1 MSHSDSEVRDE
12 EKERRRKLGAIT
24 KAKFRCRIDSNPILK
39 TRELKLHLKP
49 ILAELKLIRCV
60 NNNNVEETK
69 NLLESGVSANST
81 DSMKRSALHIAV
93 SRGYREV
100 VELLVKHGAD
110 PNKRDS
116 IQNTPLHLAAC
127 SHNLA
132 IITLL
137 IKAGADVDS
146 QDMHGRHPLQ
156 LAKSKLQILQRNWQ
170 QGHIEM
176 TKLRAEVKDVIDLM
190 ISVQNAKNKGNSDFV
205 PINPTEEMKWRISNL
220 EIMKLTLNGNSGI
233 DCKVDE
239 LLTSLQNFQ
248 IS

>member
-12 EKERRRKLGAIT
+12 EKERRRKLGSIT

-39 TRELKLHLKP
+39 TRELKQHLKP

-81 DSMKRSALHIAV
+81 DSLKRSALHIAV

-100 VELLVKHGAD
+100 VELLLKHGAD

-137 IKAGADVDS
+137 ITAGADVDS

-156 LAKSKLQILQRNWQ
+156 LARSKLQILQRFWL

-176 TKLRAEVKDVIDLM
+176 TKLKTEVKDVIDLM
-190 ISVQNAKNKGNSDFV
+190 ISVQTAKKWGSSDFA
-205 PINPTEEMKWRISNL
+205 PASPTEEAKQRINNL
-220 EIMKLTLNGNSGI
+220 ENMKLTLNNESEI
-233 DCKVDE
+233 DYQFDH
-239 LLTSLQNFQ
+239 LLISLQNFQ